1 VPLNKANYRRGED
14 AVGTDQL
21 TQLLHRLEQTGLD
34 PNRLASDVGL
44 DRSRLSS
51 TEARIERRYFRDLFT
66 VAEEHS
72 GDPLIG
78 LHAGSMPGRNTL
90 LTYLTM
96 SQSTVGDALREQ
108 ARFAQLA
115 FDSLHL
121 EIVERPPYTYN
132 QVDLGPE
139 QTHHEIEYLTSLWI
153 SPLAAQTSHG
163 ARASEVCFAH
173 SPYGP
178 VSEYELGLGCPVQ
191 FRQPIWAIAF
201 TNEVL
206 SLPIAG
212 ANPTVAQ
219 ALEGEATQRL
229 AAMASPLLHLRV
241 EGMLRA
247 EPALEALTT
256 GQVAKTLGLSVR
268 TLQRRL
274 RDEGTSFREICNEVR
289 REEALGL
296 LADSNL
302 RISDVAEKLG
312 FRDVAGFDNAFKRWT
327 GRTPRAVRL
336 RLLSGDT
343 GFADAKGRDRN
354 GSR

>member
-1 VPLNKANYRRGED
+1 MPLNKANYRRGED

-289 REEALGL
+289 RKEALGL